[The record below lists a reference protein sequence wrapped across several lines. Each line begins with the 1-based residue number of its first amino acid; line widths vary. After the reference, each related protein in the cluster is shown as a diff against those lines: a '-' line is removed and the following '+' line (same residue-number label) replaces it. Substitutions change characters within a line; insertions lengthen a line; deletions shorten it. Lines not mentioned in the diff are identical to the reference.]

1 MKKIDYNIML
11 IGFMGSGKSAV
22 SNELKNKLGMEEL
35 DMDKYIEEKEG
46 RTINDMFEKDGEEYF
61 RDRETEAVLDFI
73 GKTGLVVSCGGG
85 AVLREKNV
93 ELMKRQG
100 KIILL
105 TATPQTTYDRIKYST
120 HRPILNGNM
129 NVEFIEELMKKR
141 ADIYKAA
148 ADIEIATD
156 NKTIE
161 AVCDEIISQL

>member
-1 MKKIDYNIML
+1 MKKLDYNIML

-22 SNELKNKLGMEEL
+22 SNELKKKLNIEEI
-35 DMDKYIEEKEG
+35 DMDKYIEDKEG

-61 RDRETEAVLDFI
+61 RDRETEAIEDFI
-73 GKTGLVVSCGGG
+73 GKSGIVVSCGGG
-85 AVLREKNV
+85 AVLRDRNV
-93 ELMKRQG
+93 EIMKQQG

-105 TATPQTTYDRIKYST
+105 TATPQTIYERVKYST

-141 ADIYKAA
+141 ADIYKEA
-148 ADIEIATD
+148 ADIEIVTD

-161 AVCDEIISQL
+161 AVCHEIISRL